1 MRRGTAL
8 DPVLVT
14 KGLECHNVRQIRAVV
29 SMLEEKTRQGNT
41 LTLSSY
47 TREELVGFQASDPTL
62 KEFRTFWD
70 RWRESRSEQPCLLW

>member
-14 KGLECHNVRQIRAVV
+14 KGLECHKVRQIRAVE
-29 SMLEEKTRQGNT
+29 SMSEENTRQGNT
-41 LTLSSY
+41 LTLPSY

-70 RWRESRSEQPCLLW
+70 R